1 MVEAVSG
8 DDPNRS
14 KRISGEPLWVQR
26 RRYVGARI
34 SVLRDRRGLSVEQL
48 AQLVGLRIGEMRA
61 VESGRRGV
69 TFECLI
75 DIANALDVSASKLVD
90 GMM

>member
-1 MVEAVSG
+1 MNAGSD
-8 DDPNRS
+8 DDPKQS
-14 KRISGEPLWVQR
+14 KRGFGDPLWTQR
-26 RRYVGARI
+26 RQYVGARI
-34 SVLRDRRGLSVEQL
+34 ASLRERRGLNIKQL
-48 AQLVGLRIGEMRA
+48 AELVGLRAGEMVA

-75 DIANALDVSASKLVD
+75 DIANALDVSASELVD

>member
-1 MVEAVSG
+1 VDEVDG
-8 DDPNRS
+8 GNPNPSTRAGGATLS
-14 KRISGEPLWVQR
+14 AER

-34 SVLRDRRGLSVEQL
+34 ARFREQRGLSLEELGQ
-48 AQLVGLRIGEMRA
+48 RIGLSFDVMTA

-75 DIANALDVSASKLVD
+75 DIASELDVTASELLR
-90 GMM
+90 GMT

>member
-1 MVEAVSG
+1 MDAVNG
-8 DDPNRS
+8 GDPNRS
-14 KRISGEPLWVQR
+14 KRTSGEPVCEQR
-26 RRYVGARI
+26 RRYIGARI

-48 AQLVGLRIGEMRA
+48 AGLVGLRAGELTA

-69 TFECLI
+69 TFECLF
-75 DIANALDVSASKLVD
+75 DIANALDVTASELVE

>member
-1 MVEAVSG
+1 M
-8 DDPNRS
+8 
-14 KRISGEPLWVQR
+14 QR

-34 SVLRDRRGLSVEQL
+34 SNLRDRRGLSVEQL
-48 AQLVGLRIGEMRA
+48 AELVGLREAEMVA

-75 DIANALDVSASKLVD
+75 DIANALGVSASELVD

>member
-1 MVEAVSG
+1 MVDAING
-8 DDPNRS
+8 GDPNRS

-34 SVLRDRRGLSVEQL
+34 SLLRDRRGLSVEQL
-48 AQLVGLRIGEMRA
+48 ARLVGLGSSELTA

-75 DIANALDVSASKLVD
+75 DIANALEVSASELVD
-90 GMM
+90 GMV

>member
-1 MVEAVSG
+1 MNAGSDDDPKRSKRVSG
-8 DDPNRS
+8 D
-14 KRISGEPLWVQR
+14 PLWVQR

-34 SVLRDRRGLSVEQL
+34 SVLRDRRGLNIEQL
-48 AQLVGLRIGEMRA
+48 AELVGLRAGEMVA

-75 DIANALDVSASKLVD
+75 DIANALDVTASELVD